1 MTGNIVGEPID
12 EFVAKQIDT
21 RQKIYGGGYNNIRT
35 PQQLVFFNSRTSFVK
50 LLSSVDIK
58 EDFKPNSEELKE
70 IIKTHSGPKLAQ
82 NFILFNGVSSLPTT
96 TPTTISNNLLNNY
109 QNYAYGLGGYE
120 QGLRPMPGIISI
132 NVKNETRGSLKTAT
146 INLKA
151 WNRVQFEII
160 DVLYLRLGYTLL
172 LEWGNNIYFTDPTT
186 SNQFTSNPLS
196 LETDFLK
203 PIGDKVNYETILKKI
218 QDNRQ
223 NSYSNY
229 DALVGRIVNFTW
241 EANIDGSYDIII
253 ILRSIGDVIESIK
266 ANSLITDAVKLSLP
280 ASSQT
285 SSQTSTN
292 IFQPPNAN
300 AASDNTAVVIVNA
313 EVSKELANK
322 NKLFV
327 TNISPLELVISTEI
341 GNELNKAFFN
351 IMGVKSS
358 NITLKKDVL
367 GKVIAYN
374 ADWDK
379 STTENTYISQKYNT
393 PSSSDPSTSVS
404 SMECYIRLGSLLY
417 FIQEKV
423 IFKYKSAD
431 TKSALKFDLN
441 INTNLI
447 YDPRDTISFDP
458 TVCLIKRAFSSNKV
472 KIKYIYG
479 PLCNDFE
486 SSYKNTAHVLNIYVN
501 FNCIASY
508 LDPVNNSTDGRVL
521 LIDFL
526 NSILTNI
533 SRALGGINNLYAYI
547 EEETNTVKILD
558 QTPLYNKKEI
568 LTKLNKTSS
577 LIPPIILL
585 GYTSTKDEPNIVK
598 TNFVKNFSIKTSITP
613 QLASMLTIG
622 AQARSLVIGEEA
634 TALSTLN
641 NGLIDRVKYE
651 VINADEKDNASTN
664 ISQKYPNISTAFYTQ
679 RNSLAYLQQNKA
691 YTSDIPTFTYND
703 VTKYTQIQIDFI
715 NYNQSKNAI
724 TSKTSSGQIG
734 YIPVSLNLE
743 LDGISG
749 LKIYNG
755 LNVETRFLPSQYPDT
770 MDFIIINLSHDVIN
784 NVWTTKLETIMVP
797 KDPNSTD
804 EEENNTNVEISSGGG
819 TVSSDTFNTL
829 NEFYDIILK
838 GESADYN
845 SYNWYKNGSPNTGLT
860 GLVSVIKQ
868 TNNSNNLMPELS
880 KRYISDLTIE
890 DIKNFMNVDFAKT
903 PSTGR
908 NTAGQTKN
916 QLYAIGRYQL
926 TPVTF
931 YDLIKQKNT
940 LDKDKFNP
948 TLQDELG
955 KVLLK
960 SRSSIRSYLS
970 NGSSLDNAVEGLS
983 QIFSSVSKNA
993 DNKSYYSDE
1002 KATVSFDTAKNAL
1015 EKLYRSIKEK
1025 KITL

>member
-70 IIKTHSGPKLAQ
+70 IIKEYKGNKLAQ

-96 TPTTISNNLLNNY
+96 TPPFLSSYLLNNY
-109 QNYAYGLGGYE
+109 QNYAYGMGGYE

-132 NVKNETRGSLKTAT
+132 NVKSETRGSLKTAT

-172 LEWGNNIYFTDPTT
+172 LEWGNNIYFADPTT
-186 SNQFTSNPLS
+186 PDKFESTPLS
-196 LETDFLK
+196 LETDFLQ
-203 PIGDKVNYETILKKI
+203 PTGDKVDYETILEKI
-218 QDNRQ
+218 QNNRQ
-223 NSYSNY
+223 ISYGNY

-266 ANSLITDAVKLSLP
+266 ANSLITDTTQVSLP
-280 ASSQT
+280 TSPQT
-285 SSQTSTN
+285 N
-292 IFQPPNAN
+292 PNRFQRLNAN
-300 AASDNTAVVIVNA
+300 AASDNTRVVNKNA
-313 EVSKELANK
+313 EISKELANQ
-322 NKLFV
+322 NILLA
-327 TNISPLELVISTEI
+327 TDISPLELVTSTEI

-351 IMGVKSS
+351 LKGLEKVV
-358 NITLKKDVL
+358 LKKDILDRV
-367 GKVIAYN
+367 VAYN

-379 STTENTYISQKYNT
+379 STTGNTYISQKYNT

-417 FIQEKV
+417 FIKEKV
-423 IFKYKSAD
+423 IFKYKSKS
-431 TKSALKFDLN
+431 TKSALKFDLDN
-441 INTNLI
+441 DTNLI
-447 YDPRDTISFDP
+447 YDPRNTISFDP
-458 TVCLIKRAFSSNKV
+458 TVCLIKRTFKNKNSNV
-472 KIKYIYG
+472 EYIYG
-479 PLCNDFE
+479 SLCDDFA

-508 LDPVNNSTDGRVL
+508 LNPVNNSTDGRVL

-547 EEETNTVKILD
+547 EEETITVKILD
-558 QTPLYNKKEI
+558 QTPLYNKKDI

-585 GYTSTKDEPNIVK
+585 GYTSTSDEPNIVK

-622 AQARSLVIGEEA
+622 AQARSLIVGEEA

-651 VINADEKDNASTN
+651 VINADEKDNANTN
-664 ISQKYPNISTAFYTQ
+664 IEVKYPNISKAFYTQ
-679 RNSLAYLQQNKA
+679 RNSLAYIKQDNE
-691 YTSDIPTFTYND
+691 YTSNIPTFTYND

-715 NYNQSKNAI
+715 NYNQSKEAI
-724 TSKTSSGQIG
+724 KSKTSSGQIG

-797 KDPNSTD
+797 KDPNPTD
-804 EEENNTNVEISSGGG
+804 EEENVNVEISSGGG
-819 TVSSDTFNTL
+819 TVSPDTFNTL
-829 NEFYDIILK
+829 KEFFNIILK
-838 GESADYN
+838 GESANYN
-845 SYNWYKNGSPNTGLT
+845 SYNWFKKRSPNTGRE
-860 GLVSVIKQ
+860 GLVSVINQ
-868 TNNSNNLMPELS
+868 TNKSKNLMPELEE
-880 KRYISDLTIE
+880 RYISDLTIGE
-890 DIKNFMNVDFAKT
+890 IKTFMNANFTKS

-908 NTAGQTKN
+908 NTEGQTKN
-916 QLYAIGRYQL
+916 QLYAVGRYQL

-931 YDLIKQKNT
+931 YSLTQSKKSDVT
-940 LDKDKFNP
+940 FNP
-948 TLQDELG
+948 ALQDELG
-955 KVLLK
+955 KALLK
-960 SRSSIRSYLS
+960 SKPSINDYLN
-970 NGSSLDNAVEGLS
+970 NGKGLGNAVVGLS
-983 QIFSSVSKNA
+983 QIYSSIPTNA
-993 DNKSYYSDE
+993 NNKSYYSNE
-1002 KATVSFDTAKNAL
+1002 TATISFDTAKNAL
-1015 EKLYRSIKEK
+1015 EKLYRSIQAK